1 MSTALVSTLPG
12 LLGGLVLLSLGAEA
26 LVSGAVTIAR
36 RFSMPPLL
44 IGVTIVG
51 FGTSLPELVVS
62 VKAALDGAPDIA
74 IGNVVGSNIA
84 NILLIVGVA
93 ALIAPIAAKFIAYRR
108 DLLVMLAA
116 SILML
121 ALGIWGGVGRIAGG
135 VMLLMLIGYLTYAAR
150 SGIGVET
157 ENQPDTLPAWRRSM
171 PIAAASVLIGLVAL
185 FAGANWLVGSA
196 IEISRA
202 FGLSEATIGLT
213 VVAVGTSLPELAT
226 SVAAAIRRHGDVA
239 LGNVIGSNVFN
250 ILGILG
256 ITALIS
262 PVGISAG
269 MAAVDIPVMILTAFL
284 LAGLIA
290 TGSGIG
296 RLAGIGLLVLY
307 SGYTGWLLLA

>member
-135 VMLLMLIGYLTYAAR
+135 VMLLMLIG
-150 SGIGVET
+150 
-157 ENQPDTLPAWRRSM
+157 
-171 PIAAASVLIGLVAL
+171 
-185 FAGANWLVGSA
+185 
-196 IEISRA
+196 
-202 FGLSEATIGLT
+202 
-213 VVAVGTSLPELAT
+213 
-226 SVAAAIRRHGDVA
+226 
-239 LGNVIGSNVFN
+239 
-250 ILGILG
+250 
-256 ITALIS
+256 
-262 PVGISAG
+262 
-269 MAAVDIPVMILTAFL
+269 
-284 LAGLIA
+284 
-290 TGSGIG
+290 
-296 RLAGIGLLVLY
+296 
-307 SGYTGWLLLA
+307 